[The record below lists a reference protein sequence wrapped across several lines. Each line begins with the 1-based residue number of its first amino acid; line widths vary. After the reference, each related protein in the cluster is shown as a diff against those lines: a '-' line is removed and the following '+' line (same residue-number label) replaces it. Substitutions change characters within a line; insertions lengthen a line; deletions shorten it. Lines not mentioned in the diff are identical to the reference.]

1 MFNKKNVYGME
12 FVCSNCDEMQTVK
25 IRKGMSVSKFMIT
38 KKAECKCCGIK
49 ALHTHED
56 YLMKKKMWE
65 QMMQEEVFRPTADL
79 SYLK

>member
-12 FVCSNCDEMQTVK
+12 FICSNCDEKQTVK
-25 IRKGMSVSKFMIT
+25 ISKGTSVSKFMTT

-49 ALHTHED
+49 SLHTYED
-56 YLMKKKMWE
+56 YIMKKKMWE
-65 QMMQEEVFRPTADL
+65 QMMQEEVFHPTTDL

>member
-38 KKAECKCCGIK
+38 KKAECKK
-49 ALHTHED
+49 ED
-56 YLMKKKMWE
+56 
-65 QMMQEEVFRPTADL
+65 VGTNDARGSISPSIRNRFV
-79 SYLK
+79 